1 MIKNYTVIHYM
12 EDGRDIFQEWL
23 DDLQDTK
30 GQKAIDRA
38 VIRLEQGNF
47 GDHKFCREGVWELKI
62 NISAGYR
69 VYYSIVGDVVVL
81 LLCGGS
87 KRTQQKD
94 IDNAIAY
101 LKDFK
106 RRNKK

>member
-1 MIKNYTVIHYM
+1 MQEYKIVHYT

-23 DDLQDTK
+23 NELRDIK

-38 VIRLEQGNF
+38 IIRLEQGNF
-47 GDHKFCREGVWELKI
+47 GDHKPCREGVWELRI

-87 KRTQQKD
+87 KHTQQKD
-94 IDNAIAY
+94 INNAIAY
-101 LKDFK
+101 LNDFK